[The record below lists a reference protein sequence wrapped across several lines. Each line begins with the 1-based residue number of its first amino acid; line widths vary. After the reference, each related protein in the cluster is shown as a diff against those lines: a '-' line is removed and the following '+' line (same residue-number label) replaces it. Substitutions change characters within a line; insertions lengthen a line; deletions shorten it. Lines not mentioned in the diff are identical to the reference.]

1 MQLTILHNS
10 TCQAAGAEASAHNL
24 IGRLGPQPVR
34 GVLVSLVA
42 LLATLAIS
50 GVAGAQ
56 EFEPR
61 TYAVAPPGLNF
72 VAVGYGFATGAVF
85 MDPSLPAEDV
95 SADVHL
101 VVMRYVRTLELFGL
115 PSKLKVVLPLS
126 DGHWEGF
133 LEDEFRT
140 RDATGQGDARI
151 VMETLFAGAGHEK
164 KTTWGA
170 RLQVVLPTGQYDN
183 NRLINLGANRWG
195 AIPEVGFSYPAGK
208 WSFEG
213 ALAAWIFGTNDDFLG
228 VRLEQD
234 PLLVAKFHAVRSI
247 RPGFWWALASGY
259 GYGGRTTVDGVQRD
273 TLQRNWRLA
282 FMMAY
287 PLRPN
292 QGISISIGSGGNF
305 GAGTDFDTFGVGY
318 QYSWGGR

>member
-1 MQLTILHNS
+1 
-10 TCQAAGAEASAHNL
+10 
-24 IGRLGPQPVR
+24 
-34 GVLVSLVA
+34 VSLVA
-42 LLATLAIS
+42 LLVTLATS

>member
-1 MQLTILHNS
+1 M
-10 TCQAAGAEASAHNL
+10 
-24 IGRLGPQPVR
+24 
-34 GVLVSLVA
+34 SLVA
-42 LLATLAIS
+42 LLVTLATS

>member
-1 MQLTILHNS
+1 MDMTHQGSGTTKMAWRAMI
-10 TCQAAGAEASAHNL
+10 AADHRTRMKTLSSSLAAVAVVVVL
-24 IGRLGPQPVR
+24 AGPTAV
-34 GVLVSLVA
+34 
-42 LLATLAIS
+42 
-50 GVAGAQ
+50 GAQ

-61 TYAVAPPGLNF
+61 TYAVAPAGLNF
-72 VAVGYGFATGAVF
+72 VAVAYGFATGAVF

-95 SADVHL
+95 NADVHL

-115 PSKLKVVLPLS
+115 PSKLKLALPLS
-126 DGHWEGF
+126 DGHWDGF
-133 LEDEFRT
+133 LEGEFRT

-151 VMETLFAGAGHEK
+151 VMETLFAGAKHEK
-164 KTTWGA
+164 KTVWGA
-170 RLQVVLPTGQYDN
+170 RLQVILPTGQYDN
-183 NRLINLGANRWG
+183 TKIINLGANRWG

-213 ALAAWIFGTNDDFLG
+213 ALAAWIFGTNDDFGG

-234 PLLVAKFHAVRSI
+234 PLLVAKFDAVRSI
-247 RPGFWWALASGY
+247 RPGFWWALAAGY
-259 GYGGRTTVDGVQRD
+259 GYGGRTTVDGVKRD
-273 TLQRNWRLA
+273 TVQRNWRLA

-287 PLRPN
+287 PIRAN

-305 GAGTDFDTFGVGY
+305 GAGTDFDTIAIGY